1 MGKEL
6 RLSLNTEHLYQRV
19 LEHTHDLVVL
29 TDIRGRVLYAS
40 PSHERFLGYKPEEL
54 VGTNGIKM
62 FHPEDQGRM
71 TLYLAKCLTSS
82 KPISAMGR
90 VRHKDGHY
98 VTVEGIGSLIREK
111 SGLPGMVLVTSRD
124 ITERIGQEEE
134 LRESKQK
141 FRIVVEYSNDL
152 VVLTNPDGTFV
163 YASPSWE
170 RVAGYDPEDLL
181 GVDAFSLIHP
191 EDHETAR
198 KAMTQGLVTGSQSP
212 VQLRL
217 RHKEG
222 NWLTVQ
228 GVASV
233 IPDENGEPSMFVAS
247 CQDITELKE
256 IEENLRK
263 SEESFRLLAE
273 ALPQLVWTADP
284 QGVFTYCN
292 IRWRDY
298 AGSSLEKT
306 QEKGREDAVHPDD
319 WERSRIL
326 WKRSLESGTP
336 YEITYR
342 LKRAKDQ
349 MYRWFL
355 GRAVPVFNEKKE
367 ITTWI
372 GTCTDIHDAK
382 TAEEEMRHQALH
394 DSLTGLPNRDL
405 LEDRL
410 QQALNRSKVTKK
422 PGALIFLDLDRFK
435 IINDSLGHH
444 AGDALLSEVGRRLAK
459 HVRPIDTV
467 ARFGGDEFLILLPE
481 VKGQD
486 EAVKIIKE
494 IFTSFKESFRM
505 GRRQVHLNTS
515 VGLVLFPQ
523 DGKDTATLLK
533 NADNAL
539 YQAKE
544 SGRSTYKAYN
554 ASMHTRAM
562 QKLTIQSE
570 LRKAIKNHELCL
582 YFQPIVDLN
591 TQEVVKAEALVRWN
605 HPTRG
610 FVLPNEFIPVAEEG
624 GLIVEIGE
632 WAIEQSLL
640 QVK

>member
-640 QVK
+640 